1 MNSVILVQFIIFLY
15 GNSLFIF
22 NHLLSKDLN

>member
-1 MNSVILVQFIIFLY
+1 MNYVILVQLINFLY
-15 GNSLFIF
+15 GKFSFIF